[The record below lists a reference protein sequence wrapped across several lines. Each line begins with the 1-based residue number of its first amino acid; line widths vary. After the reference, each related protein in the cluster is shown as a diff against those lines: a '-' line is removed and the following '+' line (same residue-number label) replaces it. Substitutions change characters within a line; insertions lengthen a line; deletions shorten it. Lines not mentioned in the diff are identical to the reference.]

1 MYTEYAQKFLEINMF
16 TLLYRLLIVFSLLS
30 CNAAVAAGY
39 DNPFAKNDRINIGK
53 DISWK
58 IDQQAVLATKSTS
71 DDKGVYYHLGYD
83 NKQITLALS
92 DDAKGLKLKQLSQL
106 EVINVKVDG
115 KQAAIFKW
123 CLNNQER
130 HKRFLQQGLSV
141 KNNVCVINDDGS
153 SFIMRLNKDTLQMLQ
168 QAKRL
173 SIMIKPFRTPL
184 ELNYDISDFAD
195 MTLALNTR
203 IEKTIIAVPE
213 NKKPEKEVENR
224 QVENRK
230 CWAGP
235 PAEYKNIKS
244 VEYDCLDEA
253 SRKDA
258 EAWVTKLVVAEK
270 AKRQASRQSAQVAKK
285 KAAEKKR
292 AVALEKERKRKLAET
307 NKKKRLAE
315 KALQNTALQAETAA
329 IAASQANQLK
339 INDNITQKMVNVCK
353 KYWDKGEH
361 RCYCQKY
368 IEHAPSNI
376 RANSSCK

>member
-1 MYTEYAQKFLEINMF
+1 M
-16 TLLYRLLIVFSLLS
+16 
-30 CNAAVAAGY
+30 
-39 DNPFAKNDRINIGK
+39 
-53 DISWK
+53 
-58 IDQQAVLATKSTS
+58 
-71 DDKGVYYHLGYD
+71 
-83 NKQITLALS
+83 S

-106 EVINVKVDG
+106 EVINVKIDG

-141 KNNVCVINDDGS
+141 KNNVCVINSDGS

-173 SIMIKPFRTPL
+173 SIVVKPFRTPL

-195 MTLALNTR
+195 MTLALNTQV
-203 IEKTIIAVPE
+203 EKTIIAAPE
-213 NKKPEKEVENR
+213 NKKPEKKVESR

-235 PAEYKNIKS
+235 PAKYKNIKS

-285 KAAEKKR
+285 KAAEKKTCCSI
-292 AVALEKERKRKLAET
+292 RKRKET
-307 NKKKRLAE
+307 
-315 KALQNTALQAETAA
+315 
-329 IAASQANQLK
+329 
-339 INDNITQKMVNVCK
+339 
-353 KYWDKGEH
+353 
-361 RCYCQKY
+361 
-368 IEHAPSNI
+368 
-376 RANSSCK
+376 